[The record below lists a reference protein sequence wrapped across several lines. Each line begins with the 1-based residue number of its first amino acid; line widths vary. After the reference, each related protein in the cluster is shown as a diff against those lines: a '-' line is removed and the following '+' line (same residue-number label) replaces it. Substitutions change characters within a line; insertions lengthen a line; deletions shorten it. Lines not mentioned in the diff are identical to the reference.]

1 MKRRTTDGMSL
12 KSEWYNIRNA
22 SLDMLILR
30 LLYLQVPMLRMFCDI
45 KLQKLAD
52 RLGLGDISLGKSA
65 HK

>member
-30 LLYLQVPMLRMFCDI
+30 LIVPPSSYAENVL
-45 KLQKLAD
+45 
-52 RLGLGDISLGKSA
+52 
-65 HK
+65 